1 MKSINFEFIR
11 PHQPELATL
20 GGFAER
26 YSHNDPDAALVKLRN
41 FAEEFVKDLYVK
53 LGLPA
58 PMQAN
63 LYDLTREVSLKN
75 AVPKVVLNK
84 LDSLRVQGN
93 KAAHGDKLSTTTAL
107 WILREAWD
115 LTAWFFVAHCAG
127 AKDQLPVYQEPA
139 APAQTMAN
147 EEQARKERKLAL
159 EQLAAQE
166 KQLAQLLTELEQER
180 AKAQT
185 AERTIEELNAALNTG
200 QQAAAA
206 LQFDEVATRQRLID
220 AALVDAGWKVGPQG
234 LSTEQ
239 VGQEVEVLHQQLPSG
254 KGYADYVLWGDDGK
268 PLAVIEAKKTSIDAN
283 DGRQQARHY
292 AEGLE
297 RQFGQRPVIFY
308 TNGFETFIWNDAV
321 NETPRQIHGFYSKDS
336 LEYLIFQ
343 RNNRQPLA
351 HVAPDRNIAG
361 RMYQIETI
369 RRVTERLSAGHRKGL
384 IVLATGTGKTRVA
397 VSLCQLLLRAG
408 WVKRVLFLCDRRE
421 LRKQAD
427 NVFKEY
433 LPSEPRVVVTAN
445 TAKDRD
451 KRIYLATYPAMMKIF
466 DTFDVGFFDLIIA
479 DESHRS
485 IYRRYRDLFLYFDCL
500 QIGLTATPVHLVGRN
515 TYRLFGCE
523 DRDPTAHFD
532 YQDATEHEPKYLV
545 PFNVFK
551 TTTQFQ
557 REGIRYSQMTEEQ
570 RQQLEESEGE
580 PEAIEYDAAQVDRQI
595 FNKDSNRAILRNL
608 MENGIRDET
617 ESRPGKSIIFARN
630 HNHALLLQT
639 LFYEMYPQYGGH
651 FCRVIDNYDPRA
663 EQLIDDFKGT
673 GNNPGLTI
681 AISVD
686 MLDTG
691 IDIPEVVNLV
701 FAKPVKSY
709 VKFWQMIGRGTRL
722 CPNLFGPGKDKTE
735 FFIFDHWQNFE
746 FFEER
751 YKEANQAPVKSLLQR
766 LFEARIEL
774 AEAAIAAQDSASFD
788 AAIELIARDVA
799 DLPDESLPVREKMRE
814 VLTARHD
821 GALKAFAPT
830 TVAMLKS
837 DIAPL
842 MQWRDTKGAEAAYKF
857 DLLATRMQTEKL
869 RGSASFDNLK
879 NDLINDVR
887 QLPINLNQVR
897 AKDELISQVKSEA
910 FWQSAGATEIERLRR
925 EMRGLMQFVTTASLP
940 KAPPKVIDVT
950 EDQSQIQFVRHIPK
964 LEGLQLIAYRK
975 RVEEVLLD
983 LIDENAAL
991 QKIKAGQP
999 VSGGDLE
1006 ELCNL
1011 VVSLH
1016 PDVNLRDLRVHY
1028 PDLAD
1033 NLDIVIRTIIGMDAQ
1048 AVNDRF
1054 EEFVHRHPI
1063 LNSKQLRFLALLKNH
1078 LTRFGSIEI
1087 ERLYDAPF
1095 TTIDSDGIDGV
1106 FRDDAQINELLDI
1119 IASFNPPRAAVF
1131 LTE

>member
-1 MKSINFEFIR
+1 
-11 PHQPELATL
+11 
-20 GGFAER
+20 
-26 YSHNDPDAALVKLRN
+26 
-41 FAEEFVKDLYVK
+41 
-53 LGLPA
+53 
-58 PMQAN
+58 
-63 LYDLTREVSLKN
+63 
-75 AVPKVVLNK
+75 
-84 LDSLRVQGN
+84 
-93 KAAHGDKLSTTTAL
+93 
-107 WILREAWD
+107 
-115 LTAWFFVAHCAG
+115 
-127 AKDQLPVYQEPA
+127 
-139 APAQTMAN
+139 
-147 EEQARKERKLAL
+147 
-159 EQLAAQE
+159 
-166 KQLAQLLTELEQER
+166 
-180 AKAQT
+180 
-185 AERTIEELNAALNTG
+185 
-200 QQAAAA
+200 
-206 LQFDEVATRQRLID
+206 
-220 AALVDAGWKVGPQG
+220 
-234 LSTEQ
+234 
-239 VGQEVEVLHQQLPSG
+239 VGQEIEVSHQQLPSG

-268 PLAVIEAKKTSIDAN
+268 PLAVIEAKKTSSDAHG
-283 DGRQQARHY
+283 GREQARHY

-343 RNNRQPLA
+343 RNHRQPLA
-351 HVAPDRNIAG
+351 QVAPDRNITN

-369 RRVTERLSAGHRKGL
+369 RRVTERLSAGHRRGL

-397 VSLCQLLLRAG
+397 VSLCKLLLQAG

-445 TAKDRD
+445 TAEDRD

-466 DTFDVGFFDLIIA
+466 ETFDVGFFDLIIA

-500 QIGLTATPVHLVGRN
+500 QIGLTATPIHLVERN

-523 DRDPTAHFD
+523 DKDPTAHFS
-532 YQDATEHEPKYLV
+532 YEDATEHEPKYLV
-545 PFNVFK
+545 PFKVFK

-570 RQQLEESEGE
+570 RQELEESEGE
-580 PEAIEYDAAQVDRQI
+580 PEAIEFDAAQVDRQI

-617 ESRPGKSIIFARN
+617 GSKPGKSIIFARN
-630 HNHALLLQT
+630 HNHALLLQN

-663 EQLIDDFKGT
+663 EQLIDDFKGA

-691 IDIPEVVNLV
+691 IDIPELVNLV

-722 CPNLFGPGKDKTE
+722 CPGLFGPGKDKTE
-735 FFIFDHWQNFE
+735 FFIFDHWRNFE
-746 FFEER
+746 FFEEE
-751 YKEANQAPVKSLLQR
+751 YKEANQSPVKSLLQR

-774 AEAAIAAQDSASFD
+774 AETALNAQDAASFD
-788 AAIELIARDVA
+788 AAVKLIARDVA
-799 DLPDESLPVREKMRE
+799 DLPDDSLPVREKMRE

-821 GALKAFAPT
+821 GALKTFAPT
-830 TVAMLKS
+830 TVALLKS

-842 MQWRDTKGAEAAYKF
+842 MQWRDIKSADAAYKF
-857 DLLATRMQTEKL
+857 DLLTTRMQTEKL

-897 AKDELISQVKSEA
+897 AKEELIAQVKTEA
-910 FWQSAGATEIERLRR
+910 FWRSAGAREIERVRR
-925 EMRGLMQFVTTASLP
+925 EMRGLMQFIVTPNLP
-940 KAPPKVIDVT
+940 KAPPKVIDVS
-950 EDQSQIQFVRHIPK
+950 EDQSRIQFISHIPR
-964 LEGLQLIAYRK
+964 LEGLRLIAYRK
-975 RVEEVLLD
+975 RVEEVLLA
-983 LIDENAAL
+983 LIDESAAL

-999 VSGGDLE
+999 VSGADIE

-1016 PDVNLRDLRVHY
+1016 PDVDLRDLRVHY
-1028 PDLAD
+1028 PDLSD
-1033 NLDIVIRTIIGMDAQ
+1033 NLDIVIRSIIGMDAG
-1048 AVNDRF
+1048 AVNERF
-1054 EEFVHRHPI
+1054 EDFVHRHSI

-1095 TTIDSDGIDGV
+1095 TAIDSDGIDGV

-1119 IASFNPPRAAVF
+1119 IATFNPPRA
-1131 LTE
+1131 E